1 MILAAAVVTA
11 ALTMSSPCEQ
21 RDHQALLA
29 AEKQGDAFLDAFE
42 ITKAYDEYEMLESC
56 SRAQHW
62 EEGEARGLM
71 GRARVAYRLA
81 RQDETLGVS
90 QKGGGVAPRKGKR
103 EEEGG
108 AP

>member
-71 GRARVAYRLA
+71 GRARVAYRLRA
-81 RQDETLGVS
+81 R
-90 QKGGGVAPRKGKR
+90 
-103 EEEGG
+103 GG
-108 AP
+108 ALGGSQHTAGGPRRM